1 MATSGATELQL
12 QLRVLPAQCADPGSR
27 ALDNLELTCP
37 GGPHI
42 RALGVSTPMVWSLK
56 LISQAEGPPWSP
68 RRAEGSIQDPYLSL
82 EVGGAGQRASA
93 GLIGALSLPRP
104 DPMRSHTFWT
114 QHHPMENV
122 SVPVL

>member
-12 QLRVLPAQCADPGSR
+12 QLRVLPAQCADPGSQ

-37 GGPHI
+37 RCPHI
-42 RALGVSTPMVWSLK
+42 HALGVPTSMVRSLK
-56 LISQAEGPPWSP
+56 LISQAEGLPWSP
-68 RRAEGSIQDPYLSL
+68 RRAEGSVQDPCPSL

-104 DPMRSHTFWT
+104 DPTRSHSFWT
-114 QHHPMENV
+114 RRHTMKGV